1 MAQLATTAVETKEE
15 EKPASVA
22 PPATVEEYAALA
34 ASLTPEELAMTA
46 TARARVDETS
56 RRDDDARAGSTT
68 AREGIVD
75 AAVSRRGIA
84 DARANA
90 RTIDSE

>member
-1 MAQLATTAVETKEE
+1 MPSRAVV
-15 EKPASVA
+15 VA
-22 PPATVEEYAALA
+22 RRDVT
-34 ASLTPEELAMTA
+34 S
-46 TARARVDETS
+46 RAHRRRVDETS

-90 RTIDSE
+90 PTIDSG

>member
-1 MAQLATTAVETKEE
+1 VTSRTH
-15 EKPASVA
+15 
-22 PPATVEEYAALA
+22 
-34 ASLTPEELAMTA
+34 
-46 TARARVDETS
+46 RRRVDETS